1 MSSSWGLNFCGLN
14 VALLSST
21 GHLAAQG
28 VPTPRAGAAG
38 IFHPWS
44 GHHSLCLNFP
54 VSGLGNT
61 DSRNRLSV
69 TLLQAQWQLLWASRN
84 ACPRGRVSGLNGLMQ
99 VKELSHDAMLVTRC
113 STTNEMMTLS
123 PDFAASRPL
132 GKIHQELREGLLG
145 KMQILIQECW
155 GSQRVCIP
163 PSCQAMPYFP
173 DHFPRGMKL
182 GYYLISSA
190 SGTLKSDGQFL
201 HIFLWMLW
209 PLWSF
214 LNFSK

>member
-123 PDFAASRPL
+123 PDFAASCPL
-132 GKIHQELREGLLG
+132 GKSTRSCERVYLVKCRFWFRSAGGAREFAFL
-145 KMQILIQECW
+145 QAVRWCPI
-155 GSQRVCIP
+155 SQTI
-163 PSCQAMPYFP
+163 F
-173 DHFPRGMKL
+173 RGAWNWV
-182 GYYLISSA
+182 I
-190 SGTLKSDGQFL
+190 
-201 HIFLWMLW
+201 I
-209 PLWSF
+209 
-214 LNFSK
+214 